1 MRNRADWMVP
11 ADDKI
16 LEYLEVAG
24 EVRPATIG
32 RNVDITRD
40 YAGLRVRE
48 LAQYDLVEPLDNSY
62 YQITGTG
69 EAYLEGKVNANE
81 LNKQS

>member
-1 MRNRADWMVP
+1 MRKRADWMVP

-32 RNVDITRD
+32 RNVNITRD
-40 YAGLRVRE
+40 YAGLRVRKLSE
-48 LAQYDLVEPLDNSY
+48 YGLVESLDSSY
-62 YQITGTG
+62 YKLSSEG
-69 EAYLEGKVNANE
+69 ELYLSGEIDASGLE
-81 LNKQS
+81 R